1 MNDIDGNEERRLE
14 EGFSLGNAD
23 NELVAV
29 LNEFT
34 LSVRELNAK
43 YAELLENTRRIH
55 TESGELHAALQKATE
70 GAAEQRERSCA
81 NIAELAD
88 LAKELADLITS
99 THIELL
105 ENSRKISEES
115 GGIQTAIRQAA
126 EEATDQRE
134 HDLAKLAELSG
145 LVKDLAESAGVAQ
158 LELLE
163 NTRKIYE
170 ESGGIQT
177 AIRQL
182 AEGAAYQREHDR
194 AEIAGLSGLVKGFAE
209 SFGAT
214 QAEML
219 ENARRGNTESE
230 KLHTAIR
237 EATEEAAKQR
247 EHSCA
252 NLAELSDLAK
262 ELADL
267 ISSTHTELLEN
278 SRRINEESGVIRTAI
293 RKVSEEVASQWE
305 QNRTEVAELA
315 GLVKELAASTSS
327 RQTESLEKTSKI
339 SEESGEIQLA
349 IRQAAEETASQREHD
364 LAKLTELSGLVK
376 DLAESAGVAQLE
388 LLENTRKIYEESG
401 GIQTAIRQLAE
412 DATNQ
417 RERGRAEI
425 AGLSS
430 LTKELADLIS
440 STYTEL
446 LENTS
451 KINTESGGIQTA
463 IRQLA
468 EEAANQREHDRAEHA
483 EFSDLVKRLADS
495 TGDLGARLRSLVDE
509 KTGLSRLDPA
519 FVSTVD
525 RKLGNLIASF
535 GEGNRETLDAL
546 REMDENVHASL
557 QDSRNLAV
565 LTQKTVEALPK
576 LLKGHYSESIA
587 TLTEKTA
594 AFESALTALDE
605 LEKKTAEKQQ
615 AFDDRLTA
623 LEKRVKEKMDRTYFF
638 QLMVFASQWVALIV
652 FMLFSFWKV

>member
-88 LAKELADLITS
+88 LAKELADLISS
-99 THIELL
+99 THTELL

-327 RQTESLEKTSKI
+327 RQTESLEKTSEI
-339 SEESGEIQLA
+339 SGESGGIQFA
-349 IRQAAEETASQREHD
+349 IRQAAEEAASQWGHD

-376 DLAESAGVAQLE
+376 ELAESSRVAQLE
-388 LLENTRKIYEESG
+388 LLAHTRKINEESG

-412 DATNQ
+412 ET
-417 RERGRAEI
+417 
-425 AGLSS
+425 
-430 LTKELADLIS
+430 
-440 STYTEL
+440 
-446 LENTS
+446 
-451 KINTESGGIQTA
+451 
-463 IRQLA
+463 
-468 EEAANQREHDRAEHA
+468 ANQREYDRAKLTEL
-483 EFSDLVKRLADS
+483 SGLVKRLADS
-495 TGDLGARLRSLVDE
+495 TGDLGARLRLLVDE
-509 KTGLSRLDPA
+509 KTGLPRLDPA
-519 FVSTVD
+519 FVSSVD
-525 RKLGNLIASF
+525 RKLGNVIASL

-546 REMDENVHASL
+546 REMDENVRASL

-565 LTQKTVEALPK
+565 LTQKTV
-576 LLKGHYSESIA
+576 
-587 TLTEKTA
+587 
-594 AFESALTALDE
+594 
-605 LEKKTAEKQQ
+605 
-615 AFDDRLTA
+615 
-623 LEKRVKEKMDRTYFF
+623 
-638 QLMVFASQWVALIV
+638 
-652 FMLFSFWKV
+652 